1 MTNRGWGGP
10 LIMLNCM
17 PTCSQVEKFDQDY
30 HISADLSYPAT
41 RSIGQ
46 NSKFTVFLFVCRVT
60 DFSARS
66 LPIGVKFCMAIR
78 PNLKQV
84 LSHFGGRAPGT
95 AEFWASTGAIWWI
108 CFLMKQLFF
117 SIVHWTQNTGLVMR
131 WHQTLTW
138 HTTVLSSTDLKLCSF
153 FSYVDIQRERQ
164 KQQQSPTFA
173 VWVEL
178 SRV

>member
-46 NSKFTVFLFVCRVT
+46 NSRFTVFLFVCRVT
-60 DFSARS
+60 DFSAGS

-117 SIVHWTQNTGLVMR
+117 SSLNTKHWACDAVTPDTY
-131 WHQTLTW
+131 LTYHYTEFNW
-138 HTTVLSSTDLKLCSF
+138 FETMFVLQLRRHT
-153 FSYVDIQRERQ
+153 ER
-164 KQQQSPTFA
+164 KTKAATKPYFCCVS
-173 VWVEL
+173 WVE
-178 SRV
+178 